1 MSQQDPH
8 DRSLLDPHSSR
19 LPDTRLAIF
28 IRLWLP
34 AIVCL
39 IGIVIGVSEGFNATG
54 FDATMAFIG
63 AGSAIWLINFLWRLG
78 VSGEDERDK
87 EDAARAYLSKHGHW
101 PDDDQ

>member
-1 MSQQDPH
+1 MSQRDPRH
-8 DRSLLDPHSSR
+8 RSVLDPHSSR

-28 IRLWLP
+28 TRRWLP

-39 IGIVIGVSEGFNATG
+39 IGVVIGVAEGFNATG
-54 FDATMAFIG
+54 FDATMAFVG

-87 EDAARAYLSKHGHW
+87 ENAARAYLAEHGHW
-101 PDDDQ
+101 PDDDH